1 MVLRRSFRVSVCRR
15 ASFTLV
21 QGSLLRRLFSTFA
34 DGWPGAGLLFMRLA
48 GGGVLITQGLFTLRS
63 GAGTGQTAHAVFEMA
78 GGTLLLVGLWTP
90 IAGTLV
96 TVLEGWKAISGHGD
110 PSVSVL
116 LGTLAGALAV
126 LGPGA
131 WSIDARLFGWKR
143 IDIQNRRGYNGS
155 H

>member
-1 MVLRRSFRVSVCRR
+1 
-15 ASFTLV
+15 
-21 QGSLLRRLFSTFA
+21 
-34 DGWPGAGLLFMRLA
+34 MRLA